1 VEHARRAVE
10 VRLEQER
17 LGACGELLLD
27 GHVGPA
33 LPLRVLAQL
42 LQQRIQLATR
52 GLESRV
58 ESLFPRYLFLRTDPE
73 LNSLAAVRSTKGA
86 VGLVRF
92 GIEPTRVP
100 DHVVARIQDRVDASD
115 GFVRLE
121 APEFSPGQRVR
132 VTEGA
137 LSGWEGVFQCIESGD
152 RVRLLLELLGCRREI
167 VVPRAQLALHL

>member
-1 VEHARRAVE
+1 MLTKPRAELVAEQNLTRQGYECLFPRVRRM
-10 VRLEQER
+10 
-17 LGACGELLLD
+17 
-27 GHVGPA
+27 
-33 LPLRVLAQL
+33 LRTA
-42 LQQRIQLATR
+42 R

-92 GIEPTRVP
+92 GMEPTRVP
-100 DHVVARIQDRVDASD
+100 DQVVARIQARVDASD

-121 APEFSPGQRVR
+121 APEFTPGQRVR

-137 LSGWEGVFQCIESGD
+137 LSGWEAVFKNIESGD
-152 RVRLLLELLGCRREI
+152 RVRLLLELLGCNREI
-167 VVPRAQLALHL
+167 VVPRAQLALHI

>member
-1 VEHARRAVE
+1 MKSWFAVLTKPRAELVAEQNLSRQGYECLFPRVRRM
-10 VRLEQER
+10 
-17 LGACGELLLD
+17 
-27 GHVGPA
+27 
-33 LPLRVLAQL
+33 LRTA
-42 LQQRIQLATR
+42 R

-92 GIEPTRVP
+92 GLEPTRVP
-100 DHVVARIQDRVDASD
+100 DSVVARIQQRVDVSD

-121 APEFSPGQRVR
+121 APEFIPGQRVR

-137 LSGWEGVFQCIESGD
+137 LSGWEGMFQSIESGD
-152 RVRLLLELLGCRREI
+152 RVRLLLELLGCHREI
-167 VVPRAQLALHL
+167 VVPRAQLALHI